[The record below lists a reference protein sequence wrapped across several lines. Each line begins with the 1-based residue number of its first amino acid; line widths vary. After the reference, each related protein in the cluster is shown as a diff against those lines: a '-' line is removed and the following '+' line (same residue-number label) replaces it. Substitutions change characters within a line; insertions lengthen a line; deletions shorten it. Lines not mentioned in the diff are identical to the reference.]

1 MRAHQ
6 FAMLALAG
14 WFMMVAPAPESLG
27 KFDPT
32 APMMKWN
39 SHSPMFRNKA
49 QCESFRARAAR
60 AQVDQGQN
68 ENQFVQD
75 DSMVLVVPL
84 WASRCINVGEPTINE
99 GDYH

>member
-6 FAMLALAG
+6 FVMLALAG

-32 APMMKWN
+32 APIVRWN
-39 SHSPMFRNKA
+39 SHSPMFRSKA
-49 QCESFRARAAR
+49 QCESFRARSAR
-60 AQVDQGQN
+60 AQVDQT
-68 ENQFVQD
+68 ENPNQWVAD

-84 WASRCINVGEPTINE
+84 WASRCINVGEPTAD
-99 GDYH
+99 GVK